1 MTITEELMRFHF
13 TEMEARIYV
22 TLVRHGR
29 LNGSQIAR
37 MLSANRSS
45 VYTALNHLTEKGALF
60 SLTGDPTEYV
70 PEDPET
76 LIERFSTEY
85 SSSLSFLKE
94 ELNKSK
100 QVATD
105 QQYRNIRGRE
115 HCTAKAKELIE
126 SARTEIC
133 LHTNFDLGE
142 FTQELAAASARGVR
156 IIAFSF
162 VPVHLPEVEI
172 ELYRSEKFNLQESPD
187 KRLMLV
193 SDMRHALIAGGNESR
208 GFLGTQAENSLF
220 VAIVAE
226 HIHHDIYLERL
237 DERFGRNV
245 VDDSIKIQ
253 SLLEQQFTWWISHLA
268 SEGPESKHPK
278 AEGPDSGGG
287 RENAGGGPEGAAG
300 GGAGS
305 GAGTGHAS
313 AGERRAAGSANPEQ
327 NEGGAR

>member
-1 MTITEELMRFHF
+1 MTIIDELMRFHF

-22 TLVRHGR
+22 TLVKHGR

-37 MLSANRSS
+37 ELSANRSS

-60 SLTGDPTEYV
+60 SLPGDPTEYV

-76 LIERFSTEY
+76 LMERYSAEY
-85 SSSLSFLKE
+85 SSSLSFLKD

-100 QVATD
+100 QIAVD
-105 QQYRNIRGRE
+105 QQYRNIRGRD
-115 HCTAKAKELIE
+115 HCMAKAKELIE
-126 SARTEIC
+126 STQSELF
-133 LHTNFDLGE
+133 LHTNLELAKFRDP
-142 FTQELAAASARGVR
+142 LAAAAERGVR

-162 VPVHLPEVEI
+162 VPVNLPGVEI
-172 ELYRSEKFNLQESPD
+172 ELYRSGKFNLQDSPD

-226 HIHHDIYLERL
+226 HIHHDIYLYKL
-237 DERFGRNV
+237 DERAGRNL
-245 VDDSIKIQ
+245 VDESIKVQ

-268 SEGPESKHPK
+268 AGEQVPRAADDASPEAKTK
-278 AEGPDSGGG
+278 
-287 RENAGGGPEGAAG
+287 
-300 GGAGS
+300 GGA
-305 GAGTGHAS
+305 T
-313 AGERRAAGSANPEQ
+313 
-327 NEGGAR
+327 